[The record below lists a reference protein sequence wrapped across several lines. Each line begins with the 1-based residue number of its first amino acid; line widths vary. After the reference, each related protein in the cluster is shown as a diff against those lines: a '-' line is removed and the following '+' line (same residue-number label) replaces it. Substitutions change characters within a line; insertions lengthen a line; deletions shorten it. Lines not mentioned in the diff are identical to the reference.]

1 MKYVVTD
8 DFVAAHGWT
17 PDKTAKALMEPLAR
31 VAYWSNELAVLA
43 SEALDRSTDATR
55 RLKGKNLA
63 GLFPTFRSGWHRRHP
78 LAAPATPLGISRDTL
93 QPAATVPTLRQRE
106 PDYWSAAPKEHLAGN
121 PRVMKAGG
129 DDR

>member
-55 RLKGKNLA
+55 HLKGKNLA
-63 GLFPTFRSGWHRRHP
+63 GFSPLSGRAGSAGIPYNLP
-78 LAAPATPLGISRDTL
+78 LRCQHCGNANPIIGVPHLKSTWSETL
-93 QPAATVPTLRQRE
+93 A
-106 PDYWSAAPKEHLAGN
+106 
-121 PRVMKAGG
+121 
-129 DDR
+129 